1 MTTTTSPPTPSRGIS
16 LKDAASQA
24 PCCVR
29 TLRTAIA
36 QGRLRAFRIGHRI
49 VIKPEDFQTY
59 LQEREVLVVPDELV
73 KQTTCLRGQKA
84 VHHHQALLG
93 EAEQGESD
101 E

>member
-1 MTTTTSPPTPSRGIS
+1 MTTIPSPPTPSRGIS

-59 LQEREVLVVPDELV
+59 MQEREVPVIPDELV
-73 KQTTCLRGQKA
+73 KQTTCLHSEKA
-84 VHHHQALLG
+84 AHHHQALLG
-93 EAEQGESD
+93 EAEQGECD